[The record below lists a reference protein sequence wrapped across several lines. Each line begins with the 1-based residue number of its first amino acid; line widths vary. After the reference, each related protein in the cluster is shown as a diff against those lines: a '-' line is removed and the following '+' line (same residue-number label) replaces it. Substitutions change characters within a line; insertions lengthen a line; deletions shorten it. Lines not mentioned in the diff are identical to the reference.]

1 MMIPNDS
8 GTQSTF
14 TSIPWID
21 LKAPERGTGQH
32 PLSLAFPLIHK
43 APLDQ
48 TAMCL
53 EHTLCHAPVYALSP
67 LLLTSLRDR

>member
-1 MMIPNDS
+1 MTIPNDS

-32 PLSLAFPLIHK
+32 PLSLAFPLTRK

-53 EHTLCHAPVYALSP
+53 EHTVSCSSLCIVSFASYLPK
-67 LLLTSLRDR
+67 R